1 MSLFKPKMDPAI
13 KAKAERPGVLVFVSV
28 PCVSGLPVP
37 EKTMAQVYYF
47 EDHLEIDAGGTE
59 YNLTLEKVQ
68 EIAIQTHVER
78 QTQAVS
84 SVGSAML
91 GAAIAGPIGA
101 AIGGRAKE
109 KKIQST
115 TSFLVVSYTGK
126 DGAPAYIAFD
136 ALYTPKCADI
146 VKLFQKRPRQTGKI
160 EL

>member
-1 MSLFKPKMDPAI
+1 MSLFKPKMDLPSRQRPSGRVSWCSYLFPAYPVCRCQ
-13 KAKAERPGVLVFVSV
+13 KRRWLRCTTSRTTLKSTPGHGVQPDPRKSTGNCDSN
-28 PCVSGLPVP
+28 PCGAADPSG
-37 EKTMAQVYYF
+37 EQR
-47 EDHLEIDAGGTE
+47 GG
-59 YNLTLEKVQ
+59 
-68 EIAIQTHVER
+68 
-78 QTQAVS
+78 
-84 SVGSAML
+84 AML

-126 DGAPAYIAFD
+126 DGAPAYITFD

>member
-84 SVGSAML
+84 SVG
-91 GAAIAGPIGA
+91 GCHAGSCHRRSHR
-101 AIGGRAKE
+101 GRHRRKSEGKE
-109 KKIQST
+109 DPKHDV
-115 TSFLVVSYTGK
+115 FPRGL
-126 DGAPAYIAFD
+126 
-136 ALYTPKCADI
+136 LYR
-146 VKLFQKRPRQTGKI
+146 KRWRSG
-160 EL
+160 LYRL

>member
-13 KAKAERPGVLVFVSV
+13 KAKAERPGVLLLVSV
-28 PCVSGLPVP
+28 PRVSGLPVP

-68 EIAIQTHVER
+68 EIAIQTHVEQ

-84 SVGSAML
+84 SVGGAML

-101 AIGGRAKE
+101 AI
-109 KKIQST
+109 
-115 TSFLVVSYTGK
+115 
-126 DGAPAYIAFD
+126 
-136 ALYTPKCADI
+136 
-146 VKLFQKRPRQTGKI
+146 
-160 EL
+160 

>member
-68 EIAIQTHVER
+68 EIAIQTHVEQ

-84 SVGSAML
+84 SV
-91 GAAIAGPIGA
+91 
-101 AIGGRAKE
+101 GGRAKE

>member
-37 EKTMAQVYYF
+37 EKTMAQ
-47 EDHLEIDAGGTE
+47 AGGTE
-59 YNLTLEKVQ
+59 DNLTLEKVQ
-68 EIAIQTHVER
+68 EIAIQNHVEQ

-84 SVGSAML
+84 SVGGAML